1 MTAAKRYKTK
11 RPDRIINSDGI
22 GKATDEAVYHALR
35 PLDAVAV
42 EMERQWGV
50 DRLVELVAPETAA
63 RFGKVKARLDS
74 AIDENDPEQVAKWA
88 AMMIK
93 GWNALSSEAEAAG
106 ASGVGKGLRIIR
118 HDDGRAFGIAV
129 DQATA
134 TAAVRSGDYPN
145 VSIWSLDEVVRVL
158 ASEEMRLANSVKD
171 TFPGAVVAR
180 VGKVPSDDLPF

>member
-1 MTAAKRYKTK
+1 MNKHRYKTG
-11 RPDRIINSDGI
+11 RPDKITQPKSI
-22 GKATDEAVYHALR
+22 GNQTHEAVYHALR

-42 EMERQWGV
+42 EMERRWGV

-63 RFGKVKARLDS
+63 KFGKVKAKLDS

-93 GWNALSSEAEAAG
+93 GWTALSSEAEAVG
-106 ASGVGKGLRIIR
+106 ASEVGKGLRIIR
-118 HDDGRAFGIAV
+118 HDDGRAFGLAV

-180 VGKVPSDDLPF
+180 VGKVPSDALPF

>member
-1 MTAAKRYKTK
+1 MANYARYKSK
-11 RPDRIINSDGI
+11 RPDRITQPQSI
-22 GKATDEAVYHALR
+22 GNATDEAVYHALR

-42 EMERQWGV
+42 EMERRWGV

-106 ASGVGKGLRIIR
+106 AAEVGKGLRIIR
-118 HDDGRAFGIAV
+118 HDDGRAFGIAG

-171 TFPGAVVAR
+171 TFPGATVVRAGR
-180 VGKVPSDDLPF
+180 VPEDDIPW